1 MKLSILLILK
11 TPVEEQSHW
20 RIFLYVQIVRP
31 ISVDL
36 IKNAFVILKEGTV
49 LFTIPRLILLSTR
62 TSTLPRL
69 LGKEDWNLLDKGWTG
84 LILCMM
90 YEEAL
95 GEASRWCA
103 YLRDLP
109 TDFDTLIYWSEDE
122 LDMLQAS
129 TVRSKFTF
137 L

>member
-1 MKLSILLILK
+1 MLVL
-11 TPVEEQSHW
+11 
-20 RIFLYVQIVRP
+20 
-31 ISVDL
+31 
-36 IKNAFVILKEGTV
+36 LKEGTV

-62 TSTLPRL
+62 TSALPRL
-69 LGKEDWNLLDKGWTG
+69 LGKEDWTLLDKGWTS

-90 YEEAL
+90 YEEAR
-95 GEASRWCA
+95 GEASPWSG

-122 LDMLQAS
+122 LNMLQAS
-129 TVRSKFTF
+129 TIRSEFIF

>member
-1 MKLSILLILK
+1 M
-11 TPVEEQSHW
+11 
-20 RIFLYVQIVRP
+20 
-31 ISVDL
+31 
-36 IKNAFVILKEGTV
+36 KEGTV

-62 TSTLPRL
+62 TSALPNL
-69 LGKEDWNLLDKGWTG
+69 LGKEDWTLLDKGWTG

-90 YEEAL
+90 YEEAQ
-95 GEASRWCA
+95 GEASRWCD

-129 TVRSKFTF
+129 TIRSKFIF